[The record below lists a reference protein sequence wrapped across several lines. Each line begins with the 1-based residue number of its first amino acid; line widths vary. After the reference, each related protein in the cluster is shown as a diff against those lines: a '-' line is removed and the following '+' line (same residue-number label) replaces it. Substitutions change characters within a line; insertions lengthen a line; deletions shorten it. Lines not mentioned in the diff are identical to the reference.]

1 MFFLRAFLAKCFEK
15 PGSGSG
21 SKKIFRTEEVYE
33 NQEEDTIHICIH
45 NQNSLV
51 PLSHIYL

>member
-45 NQNSLV
+45 NQNSLI